1 MSWFEIAAGR
11 LRFRGRVTKD
21 PIREW
26 LLTAEGSS
34 AVAEAARGARFSL
47 FGRRRAARRR
57 IFGVLWQAISAPA
70 VREIV
75 AAECTGYLDAW
86 TLLAYSPSL
95 PRLSIDYRRVVVVPR
110 AMIAW
115 RVASRVAARIAAS
128 PGSGD
133 VHDAFRAFFAWWVVA
148 RMDETVR
155 QAGPSPQRPLYAKES
170 WACVGLESGTVWVD
184 VSLLP
189 APEWQGHVVMFE
201 MPSPRLQRR
210 ERQALEAAIANLS
223 DSLPNL
229 TRLQR
234 DKILSVAMDQLVS
247 ASA

>member
-1 MSWFEIAAGR
+1 MSWFEIDAGR
-11 LRFRGRVTKD
+11 LRFRRRVTKD

-57 IFGVLWQAISAPA
+57 VFGVLWQAISAPA
-70 VREIV
+70 VRKIV
-75 AAECTGYLDAW
+75 AAECEGYLDAW
-86 TLLAYSPSL
+86 TPLAYAPSL
-95 PRLSIDYRRVVVVPR
+95 PRLSIEYRRLVVVPR

-115 RVASRVAARIAAS
+115 RIASRSVTAVAAS
-128 PGSGD
+128 LESGE
-133 VHDAFRAFFAWWVVA
+133 VHDSFRAFFARWVVA
-148 RMDETVR
+148 RMDDTVR

-170 WACVGLESGTVWVD
+170 WACVGLDGGTLWVD
-184 VSLLP
+184 MALLP

-201 MPSPRLQRR
+201 MPSNRLQRR
-210 ERQALEAAIANLS
+210 ERQALEAALANLS
-223 DSLPNL
+223 DSLSNL

-234 DKILSVAMDQLVS
+234 GKVLKVAMDQLLSVR
-247 ASA
+247 A